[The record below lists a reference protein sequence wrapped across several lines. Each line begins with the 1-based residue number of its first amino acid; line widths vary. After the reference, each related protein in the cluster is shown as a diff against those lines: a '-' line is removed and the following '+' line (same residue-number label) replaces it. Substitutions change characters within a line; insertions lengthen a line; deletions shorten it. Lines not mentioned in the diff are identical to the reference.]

1 MSEIITPPEPKE
13 WDPEEQ
19 ITWDEIAPSLQDRF
33 KSISES
39 IDRNMDHFDDLLL
52 NARLT
57 IGFDPPMH
65 PEPDRDIWWDMNY
78 DVLRAYTAND
88 IDAEEPTYGW
98 QFTRAAWYGGSS
110 NDIKDEVIPSPSTQF
125 SRLRNLVWLS
135 NVATNNKYTTNDES
149 PRSTMWTCPYGGT
162 YKISD
167 RCSLF
172 EYNAHRTYTH
182 DGGALTLI
190 VYKQPKG
197 SSSNQEIYRA
207 AYDSK
212 LTYQAQNIDTK
223 EYPEKEV
230 TLATGDKIII
240 QANTTRN
247 PQSTDEIQIYQ
258 IASLVIFRKNY

>member
-88 IDAEEPTYGW
+88 IDAEELTYGW

-207 AYDSK
+207 VYDSK

>member
-19 ITWDEIAPSLQDRF
+19 IAWDEIAPSLQDRF

-88 IDAEEPTYGW
+88 IDAEELTYGW

-230 TLATGDKIII
+230 TLATGDKILI